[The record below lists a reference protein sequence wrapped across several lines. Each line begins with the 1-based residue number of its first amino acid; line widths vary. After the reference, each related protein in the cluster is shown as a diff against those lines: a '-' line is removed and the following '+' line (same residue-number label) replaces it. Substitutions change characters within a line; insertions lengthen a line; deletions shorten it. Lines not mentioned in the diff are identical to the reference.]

1 MLQNSQNWMQSKAAC
16 CGTRTWLATF
26 RRNILSPFSD
36 MREETFYFLFVF
48 FFLRLFVVCLLL
60 SFFLSYSN
68 EWDLK
73 FYTTQHIRPSSYT
86 GRLSMNDC
94 EVKLLTRSVS
104 AANITALNYTL
115 LLAYLQIIFSIVSLN
130 DFCFVLIKPEF
141 YY

>member
-1 MLQNSQNWMQSKAAC
+1 
-16 CGTRTWLATF
+16 
-26 RRNILSPFSD
+26 
-36 MREETFYFLFVF
+36 
-48 FFLRLFVVCLLL
+48 
-60 SFFLSYSN
+60 
-68 EWDLK
+68 
-73 FYTTQHIRPSSYT
+73 
-86 GRLSMNDC
+86 MNDC